1 MNSPSFRCTP
11 FPVTAPSPI
20 PIGTI
25 DRFGRVWDGITW
37 RCPVGIPEA
46 PSDGQ
51 LYGRQNQTW
60 QAAVASVNGN
70 ASNLSVDFLNV
81 GQINVGT
88 LNTSNVGNTNFNGVV
103 FFNAG
108 ASVTAGVFNV
118 DSDISSTG
126 LITAGSALMV
136 YPLDPGGGPPAPYSF
151 GFWGAFDNME
161 FGYGTTGGFPN
172 NGMMTL
178 TTAGN
183 LTLQGSLIQG
193 SDARSKRNIDSHA
206 HGLEIIEALTPKRY
220 HRNKSE
226 RVELGFVAQEVQ
238 RVLPDAVVE
247 HPRFG
252 LGIDVMAIVSVLV
265 NAVNE
270 LADEVD
276 ELRRGGKAKAED
288 HPAGEHHAISA
299 KPHRKK

>member
-1 MNSPSFRCTP
+1 MNARWA

-25 DRFGRVWDGITW
+25 NQFGQVWDGVTW

-60 QAAVASVNGN
+60 QPAVAATNGI
-70 ASNLSVDFLNV
+70 ASNLSVDFLNLGGLTV
-81 GQINVGT
+81 GSITTSVVGV
-88 LNTSNVGNTNFNGVV
+88 SNFNGEV
-103 FFNAG
+103 FFNG
-108 ASVTAGVFNV
+108 GVGVTGGVFNV
-118 DSDISSTG
+118 ATDIVCTG
-126 LITAGSALMV
+126 LITAESAVMV
-136 YPLDPGGGPPAPYSF
+136 YPTSSGAPPAPYSF
-151 GFWGAFDNME
+151 GFWGSFDNME
-161 FGYGTTGGFPN
+161 FGYGNMGGFPN

-183 LTLQGSLIQG
+183 LTLAGSLIQN
-193 SDARSKRNIDSHA
+193 SDVHSKQSIREHK
-206 HGLEIIEALTPKRY
+206 HGLAAIEALVPKRY
-220 HRNKSE
+220 HRNNSV
-226 RVELGFVAQEVQ
+226 RLELGFVAQDVQ

-247 HPRFG
+247 HPKFG

-270 LADEVD
+270 LADRVD
-276 ELRRGGKAKAED
+276 ALEDNAE
-288 HPAGEHHAISA
+288 P
-299 KPHRKK
+299 